1 MNKQTLILILSFFF
15 IAACSVKK
23 NTTANIT
30 APPKSAKALISR
42 IEANNKSPE
51 WLSLKGKISLDKD
64 VQEINFSTNIRI
76 RKDSIIWMSI
86 RAPFGIELFRTLL
99 TPDSIFFMNIPKS
112 TFIKQP
118 ISYLHKQ
125 LKTEIN
131 FLQIQ
136 QMFFGAPSILKAK
149 YSFSEEEKYA
159 IFAKDK
165 KIGKITYF
173 VEKENFRIIKGE
185 YFKTKNEYFKFSLSD
200 YTTNNGFLIPK
211 SLMLDV
217 MVSDNFLA
225 ELNYSKITANKVL
238 KMGFSIPK
246 NYVEIK

>member
-1 MNKQTLILILSFFF
+1 MNKQTLILILYFFF

-30 APPKSAKALISR
+30 TPPKSAKALISR
-42 IEANNKSPE
+42 IEENNKSPE

-64 VQEINFSTNIRI
+64 GQEINFSTNIRI

-86 RAPFGIELFRTLL
+86 RAPFGIELFRALL

-118 ISYLHKQ
+118 ISYLHEQ

-131 FLQIQ
+131 FFQIQ
-136 QMFFGAPSILKAK
+136 QMFFGTPSILKAK

-165 KIGKITYF
+165 KIGEITYF

-185 YFKTKNEYFKFSLSD
+185 YFKTKNEYFKFNLSD

-217 MVSDNFLA
+217 RVSDNFLA

-238 KMGFSIPK
+238 KMVFSIPK
-246 NYVEIK
+246 NYVEIE

>member
-1 MNKQTLILILSFFF
+1 LNKETIILNLAFFF

-30 APPKSAKALISR
+30 TPPKSAKALIIR
-42 IEANNKSPE
+42 IEENNKSPE

-64 VQEINFSTNIRI
+64 GQEINFSTNIRI
-76 RKDSIIWMSI
+76 RKDSIICMSI
-86 RAPFGIELFRTLL
+86 RAPFGIELFRALL

-118 ISYLHKQ
+118 ISYLHEQ

-131 FLQIQ
+131 FFQIQ
-136 QMFFGAPSILKAK
+136 QMFFGTPSILKSK

-165 KIGKITYF
+165 KIGEITYF

-211 SLMLDV
+211 SLMLNV
-217 MVSDNFLA
+217 RVSDNFLA
-225 ELNYSKITANKVL
+225 ELNYSKITADKVL
-238 KMGFSIPK
+238 KMVFSIPK
-246 NYVEIK
+246 NYVEIN